1 VSAPMAPGSARAA
14 SPDGSDII
22 LSVREL
28 ATWFDTMDGT
38 VRAVDGVDL
47 DLRVGRTLGLVGES
61 GCGKS
66 ITALSILRLIE
77 RPGRIVGGRVMLGE
91 TDLLKLDEKQI
102 RSVRGNRIS
111 MIFQEPMT
119 SLNPVYTC
127 GRQISEAVRAHRD
140 VGRSEAEARAV
151 DMLGRV
157 GIPDPA
163 RRARQ
168 YPHELSGGMRQRVMI
183 AMALSTDPDVLIAD
197 EPTTA
202 LDVTIQAQIFELI
215 RALRDQ
221 RSMSML
227 LITHDLGVI
236 AEMADEVI
244 VMYSGKVFERAA
256 VNTVMEQPHN
266 PYTRGLLASIPR
278 LGARRHRLDVIQG
291 VVPNPLN
298 LPKGCLF
305 KRRCPYAMPICD
317 TPPPLREVA
326 SGHLS
331 RCWLEPDG
339 SPPPNADETG
349 GPAVEQAATAATVEE
364 RRPASPAPTTDG
376 GAPHA

>member
-1 VSAPMAPGSARAA
+1 VTAPTAAASPARAA
-14 SPDGSDII
+14 DPDAI
-22 LSVREL
+22 LSVRDL

-77 RPGRIVGGRVMLGE
+77 RPGRIVRGSVMLGE
-91 TDLLKLDEKQI
+91 TDLLKLDERQI
-102 RSVRGNRIS
+102 RAVRGNRIS

-119 SLNPVYTC
+119 SMNPVYTC
-127 GRQISEAVRAHRD
+127 GRQISEAVQAHRD
-140 VGRSEAEARAV
+140 MGRGEAQQRAIE
-151 DMLGRV
+151 MLARV

-221 RSMSML
+221 RRMSML

-244 VMYSGKVFERAA
+244 VMYSGKVFERAD
-256 VNTVMEQPHN
+256 VQTVMERPHN

-298 LPKGCLF
+298 LPTGCLF
-305 KRRCPYAMPICD
+305 KRRCPFAMPICD

-326 SGHLS
+326 ADHVS

-339 SPPPNADETG
+339 SRPPNADEHG
-349 GPAVEQAATAATVEE
+349 GPAVSSQAAAASVET
-364 RRPASPAPTTDG
+364 RGPARPSTIHG
-376 GAPHA
+376 GATDA